1 MSKNK
6 WTVDVAHSSI
16 DFSVKHMM
24 VSRVKG
30 TFHDFESTFEAD
42 PNDLTNA
49 DISVTVDL
57 DSVDTRI
64 GKRDNHLRS
73 EDFFHVEKHPKAT
86 FKVTDIKKTGDDAY
100 DVTGDL
106 TIRGK
111 TVSETFAVT
120 FEGQAKDP
128 AGNEVVGFSAE
139 GQINRTDYGLTYNA
153 ALETGGV
160 VVGEDI
166 KVSAEIEAA
175 KAE

>member
-1 MSKNK
+1 MTISK

-30 TFHDFESTFEAD
+30 TFHDFEATFEAD
-42 PNDLTNA
+42 PNDLTTA
-49 DISVTVDL
+49 DIELTVDL
-57 DSVDTRI
+57 ASVDTRI
-64 GKRDNHLRS
+64 DKRDNHLRS

-86 FKVTDIKKTGDDAY
+86 FKVTDIKKTDDDEY

-111 TVSETFAVT
+111 TVSETFSVT
-120 FEGQAKDP
+120 FEGQATDP
-128 AGNEVVGFSAE
+128 AGNEVIGLSGE

-153 ALETGGV
+153 ALESGGV
-160 VVGEDI
+160 VVGEKI
-166 KVSAEIEAA
+166 KISVEIEAA